1 MSELAFNRIILEKT
15 VRILTGTV
23 TCLLCLN
30 LIQVLIVLKFT
41 RKPVLLLK
49 ENSTGTVEMLDFS
62 SYEIT
67 ETILNNFVRW
77 ISSEYLSF
85 GPDSLPGQIESIKH
99 YLNTE
104 PKDAILKSYEK
115 NKKAIEAGVYF
126 QFNLQD
132 TEITKRSNPYQI
144 EATGEMSIIDK
155 NGRYKKEA
163 RIYVFDVLK
172 VKPTPENPYGL
183 KIISI
188 TQKIETEGG
197 ES

>member
-15 VRILTGTV
+15 VRILTGIV

-30 LIQVLIVLKFT
+30 LLQVLVLIKFT

-49 ENSTGTVEMLDFS
+49 ESKVGTVEMLDFS
-62 SYEIT
+62 NYEIT

-85 GPDSLPGQIESIKH
+85 GPDSLPNQIESIKH

-104 PKDAILKSYEK
+104 PKEAILKSYER
-115 NKKAIEAGVYF
+115 NKKAIESGVYF

-132 TEITKRSNPYQI
+132 MEITKRSNPYQI

-155 NGRYKKEA
+155 NGRYKKEP

-183 KIISI
+183 KVISI
-188 TQKIETEGG
+188 TNKTVTEGG